1 MRRFAGDVASPR
13 LSQPLSVLCQ
23 ACGLGRGTRAAHGAS
38 IQEPEGPMTM
48 NKNFTELRLTRAY
61 IRLFL
66 VPEGDDGSRTVSLA
80 RFGNYDVR
88 LIEMPTAA
96 TAVTPLWMELY
107 AHDSQTAVD
116 SCSCDAIEE
125 AVQVAEELIA
135 QARHLSEGA
144 TDARR
149 ELRC

>member
-1 MRRFAGDVASPR
+1 
-13 LSQPLSVLCQ
+13 
-23 ACGLGRGTRAAHGAS
+23 
-38 IQEPEGPMTM
+38 MTT
-48 NKNFTELRLTRAY
+48 NKSFTELRLTRAY

-88 LIEMPTAA
+88 LVEMPTAA
-96 TAVTPLWMELY
+96 TAVSPLWMELY

-116 SCSCDAIEE
+116 SCSCEAIEE
-125 AVQVAEELIA
+125 AVQVADELIA
-135 QARHLSEGA
+135 QARHLGGG
-144 TDARR
+144 TTCTRP